1 MLIKN
6 IERMIYDV
14 FEWRFL
20 EIDLTCLN
28 LSVFHYIL
36 ARGTI
41 LLWFWSDVYD
51 SARIRLY
58 ICKIGMQSLRIL
70 RQVCKSMREYAL
82 RDFPIIDQKQ
92 LG

>member
-1 MLIKN
+1 MEIALEYLRKTYCVEVMIKNLSTEMLIKN

-41 LLWFWSDVYD
+41 LLWF
-51 SARIRLY
+51 
-58 ICKIGMQSLRIL
+58 
-70 RQVCKSMREYAL
+70 
-82 RDFPIIDQKQ
+82 
-92 LG
+92 